1 MSQMPIG
8 PSVEAPA
15 PCSPGLVEA
24 GGEYGCGTT
33 GDGQWERRQTGVGG
47 VSGVGS
53 SDPWFTGVQTDPWAR
68 YESRARAG
76 MGFRE
81 PHVSMPCPPSS
92 NSSAASACAGI
103 RPQVPPAPGLSVP
116 AGPARNLSTI
126 PNQGCCS
133 QVFGD
138 NVSASRQMLDRMSP
152 HELRALFADLSQR
165 LGAGSGQ
172 FVPERL
178 GQSPPDL
185 NVPAFV
191 RPQGNMALPGVTG
204 ESAKSSEEKDV
215 FSRSE
220 KWLGSPPSPNHQAW
234 KGRESEVLGMNTY
247 IHELVAWAN
256 QASVEFGKEIA
267 QAARW
272 PTQIAWN
279 TLSKSQQARGVRLFS
294 VLKAAFAD
302 HGRIT
307 LMIQSFGEGLDIVA
321 VAMQGDVFG
330 NSLSYMGNGFELLR
344 QLAKEFSLR
353 SRAEA
358 MSLRAMLMARTFKAQ
373 DSSAPVADTVRQIE
387 VAVARFLRLL
397 STLDPRDAAGFALTD
412 SDQLTLLMRS
422 LPESAKAYT
431 LHHSQGETYASYRS
445 SALRW
450 EHQQRL
456 FLELQGTRGLFGLH
470 ESELP
475 ESSLPEAGE
484 GMDGQIFGMSAKP
497 SDARSGVKCT
507 RCGKKGHQVQ
517 QCTADLT
524 KVKCFKCGEM
534 GHISVNCAKSKSG
547 EGAQSSGSAKP
558 ERKGDTKGS
567 VGKSSFSSKG
577 KGRGG
582 KKGKLFAVFDEE
594 TGAWWYTDADEFYE
608 PEEGGEQEAQV
619 DSTLVLSCVLDNS
632 EPNTRCEAVFESSQS
647 ASVVLQEQLCQPL
660 LQSLGQSLGAEFWLL
675 DSGAS
680 CCVINQMTLKT
691 LPHDELTACGSTFM
705 AANGTPVP
713 FAGRCHVVLKIRT
726 KDSAGTIRNAVC
738 KIPVM
743 VGDTPYNILS
753 TRTLGKH
760 GWRVV
765 LDEGVAACHVKSGV
779 DMIDT
784 CMWCDTPWIRVLPHS
799 DGDLLMPDE
808 STESGPMASEG
819 HVAAVSQRTKE
830 DLEAHRA
837 KGHVPFHPD
846 CEHCLK
852 SRGVTQHR
860 RKAERG
866 LETEIVA
873 DFMFLDASSEMISV
887 AEQQTG
893 TSIKVLVLREAF
905 SSSIGAVVMTENI
918 AKDRGLLLKW
928 LAEFGLSSST
938 ASVVLL
944 TDSEEGRTGHFAK

>member
-1 MSQMPIG
+1 MSAQFSSWKRVPKSSSSPGTETGPRFWLSSSKVQAHTIRGPKLELRLGSHFWGPVMPILLEQK
-8 PSVEAPA
+8 PHLLTQ
-15 PCSPGLVEA
+15 LVVVFKSKQNLA
-24 GGEYGCGTT
+24 QLNC
-33 GDGQWERRQTGVGG
+33 ERCLQILVKDW
-47 VSGVGS
+47 V
-53 SDPWFTGVQTDPWAR
+53 
-68 YESRARAG
+68 
-76 MGFRE
+76 
-81 PHVSMPCPPSS
+81 
-92 NSSAASACAGI
+92 
-103 RPQVPPAPGLSVP
+103 
-116 AGPARNLSTI
+116 
-126 PNQGCCS
+126 
-133 QVFGD
+133 
-138 NVSASRQMLDRMSP
+138 LDR
-152 HELRALFADLSQR
+152 
-165 LGAGSGQ
+165 GQ
-172 FVPERL
+172 FVPEWL

-185 NVPAFV
+185 NVPSFV

-204 ESAKSSEEKDV
+204 ESPRSSEERDV

-267 QAARW
+267 QVARW

-294 VLKAAFAD
+294 VLKAALAD

-321 VAMQGDVFG
+321 VAMQEDVFG

-353 SRAEA
+353 SRVEA

-373 DSSAPVADTVRQIE
+373 DSPAPVADTVRQIE

-450 EHQQRL
+450 EHQQHL

-475 ESSLPEAGE
+475 ENSLPEAGE

-524 KVKCFKCGEM
+524 KVKCFKCGEI

-558 ERKGDTKGS
+558 EKKGDTKGS
-567 VGKSSFSSKG
+567 GGKSSFSSKG

-619 DSTLVLSCVLDNS
+619 DSTLVLSCVLENF
-632 EPNTRCEAVFESSQS
+632 EPQYA
-647 ASVVLQEQLCQPL
+647 L
-660 LQSLGQSLGAEFWLL
+660 
-675 DSGAS
+675 
-680 CCVINQMTLKT
+680 
-691 LPHDELTACGSTFM
+691 
-705 AANGTPVP
+705 
-713 FAGRCHVVLKIRT
+713 
-726 KDSAGTIRNAVC
+726 
-738 KIPVM
+738 
-743 VGDTPYNILS
+743 
-753 TRTLGKH
+753 
-760 GWRVV
+760 
-765 LDEGVAACHVKSGV
+765 
-779 DMIDT
+779 
-784 CMWCDTPWIRVLPHS
+784 
-799 DGDLLMPDE
+799 
-808 STESGPMASEG
+808 
-819 HVAAVSQRTKE
+819 
-830 DLEAHRA
+830 
-837 KGHVPFHPD
+837 
-846 CEHCLK
+846 
-852 SRGVTQHR
+852 
-860 RKAERG
+860 
-866 LETEIVA
+866 
-873 DFMFLDASSEMISV
+873 
-887 AEQQTG
+887 
-893 TSIKVLVLREAF
+893 
-905 SSSIGAVVMTENI
+905 
-918 AKDRGLLLKW
+918 
-928 LAEFGLSSST
+928 
-938 ASVVLL
+938 
-944 TDSEEGRTGHFAK
+944 